1 MDKILAFGI
10 LLVVLL
16 TVFLLLN
23 NVYVEMLV
31 DMNNEVK
38 LLNRKSAKIKSILAI
53 ENDLKEKVI
62 QKKNIMKKGKLF
74 LSNNNST
81 SAASELQN
89 YLKKLITTYSN
100 SKILTIKPYPVAQHD
115 EYSEVSL
122 EIRVKDITHKELQNV
137 LYRIETKSPVLL
149 VKELGIR
156 KTKLQYKPLI
166 KKSGNTDH
174 LESIFVISGFFQ
186 DANG

>member
-62 QKKNIMKKGKLF
+62 QKKNIMKK
-74 LSNNNST
+74 
-81 SAASELQN
+81 
-89 YLKKLITTYSN
+89 
-100 SKILTIKPYPVAQHD
+100 D
-115 EYSEVSL
+115 
-122 EIRVKDITHKELQNV
+122 
-137 LYRIETKSPVLL
+137 
-149 VKELGIR
+149 
-156 KTKLQYKPLI
+156 
-166 KKSGNTDH
+166 
-174 LESIFVISGFFQ
+174 
-186 DANG
+186 